1 MPATSDAIDQYA
13 TGATRERI
21 ELALAGAG
29 RAPAELTLDDLALLE
44 DFHSLGRLATRSLV
58 ELAAVTATDRVLD
71 AGSGIGGTARYLAH
85 ERGCEVVAIDLTP
98 EYCEANAWLNELLGL
113 DRLID
118 VRTASVLEI
127 PAGEASFDAIFSQHV
142 QMNIADKD
150 TLYRET
156 ARVLRP
162 GGRLALWDVT
172 AGPQQPI
179 HFPAPWADTPERS
192 HLVTADALRDQ
203 LASAGFEATVW
214 NDLTEPSIAF
224 FRAILAA
231 PPPPLGLG
239 VFVPNFVEKASNLLR
254 SLEQDRARLIQAV
267 LVRAA

>member
-1 MPATSDAIDQYA
+1 MAATSDATDQYA

-21 ELALAGAG
+21 ERALGDAG
-29 RAPAELTLDDLALLE
+29 RSPAELTLDDLALLE
-44 DFHSLGRLATRSLV
+44 DFHSLGRLATRALV

-85 ERGCEVVAIDLTP
+85 ERGCAVVAIDLTP
-98 EYCEANAWLNELLGL
+98 EYCEANAWLNGLLGL
-113 DRLID
+113 DRLIE
-118 VRTASVLEI
+118 VRTASVLQI
-127 PAGEASFDAIFSQHV
+127 PAEDASFDAVFSQHV
-142 QMNIADKD
+142 QMNIADKYG
-150 TLYRET
+150 LYREA

-172 AGPQQPI
+172 AGPEQPL
-179 HFPAPWADTPERS
+179 HFPEPWADTPERS
-192 HLVTADALRDQ
+192 HLVTPEALQ
-203 LASAGFEATVW
+203 EHLAGAGFEATVW

-239 VFVPNFVEKASNLLR
+239 VFVPNFAEKAANLLR
-254 SLEQDRARLIQAV
+254 SLEEDRARLIQAV
-267 LVRAA
+267 LVRAG

>member
-1 MPATSDAIDQYA
+1 MSIADTVEQYA
-13 TGATRERI
+13 TGDTKQRI
-21 ELALAGAG
+21 ERALADAG
-29 RAPAELTLDDLALLE
+29 RSPAELTLDDLALLE

-58 ELAAVTATDRVLD
+58 ELAGVGAADRALD

-85 ERGCEVVAIDLTP
+85 ERGCAVVAIDLTR
-98 EYCEANAWLNELLGL
+98 EYCEANAWLNGLLGL
-113 DRLID
+113 DRLVE

-127 PAGEASFDAIFSQHV
+127 PADDSSFDAVFSQHV

-150 TLYRET
+150 ALYRET

-179 HFPAPWADTPERS
+179 YFPAPWADTPDRS
-192 HLVTADALRDQ
+192 HLVTPDALREH
-203 LASAGFEATVW
+203 LTGAGFEATVW

-231 PPPPLGLG
+231 PTPPLGLG
-239 VFVPNFVEKASNLLR
+239 VFVPNFAEKAANLLR
-254 SLEQDRARLIQAV
+254 SLEQDRARLVQAL
-267 LVRAA
+267 LVRAG